1 MDVNIHK
8 RAALQQ
14 TPGKAIGVLNA
25 DQDRREGLFLTSE
38 NQQFSDAS
46 EYAPEP
52 RIPCAK
58 ELVGIREESIGCH
71 LSEQPVLRLGET
83 KTFGKATDK
92 R

>member
-1 MDVNIHK
+1 MILDVNIHK

-46 EYAPEP
+46 EYALEP
-52 RIPCAK
+52 RIPRAK
-58 ELVGIREESIGCH
+58 ALVGIREESIGRH
-71 LSEQPVLRLGET
+71 LSEQPVIQQLESPIPWR
-83 KTFGKATDK
+83 
-92 R
+92 